1 MRSIIV
7 HSFLIILLIP
17 QLNAQDLKKGFEFN
31 FSLIHPVKWSLE
43 DYQYSLD
50 PTLELL
56 YFTSISQ
63 NILVSGGLF
72 GQAGKHNWLE
82 FYGHTLV
89 GEDGMPIRVRTY
101 YSRQLEFI
109 SPGISL
115 KLEKKC
121 NNPVF
126 NSLFMGFT
134 AGKHIKLSMADYLHS
149 KFVAGIETN
158 YNPVFW
164 ELNLGFRKY
173 LYHTD
178 NFAIS
183 LTPIVGY
190 RNQYSKI
197 EIGSDNYFFY
207 GLGLSSGIGI

>member
-1 MRSIIV
+1 VRSIIV
-7 HSFLIILLIP
+7 YSFLIILLIP
-17 QLNAQDLKKGFEFN
+17 QLNAQDLNKGFEFN
-31 FSLIHPVKWSLE
+31 FSLIHPGKRSLE
-43 DYQYSLD
+43 DYPLD

-82 FYGHTLV
+82 LTGYTLM
-89 GEDGMPIRVRTY
+89 GENGMPIRVRTD

-109 SPGISL
+109 SLGISL
-115 KLEKKC
+115 KFEKKC

-134 AGKHIKLSMADYLHS
+134 AGKYVKLSMADYLHS
-149 KFVAGIETN
+149 EFVASIEPN
-158 YNPVFW
+158 FNPFFW

-173 LYHTD
+173 IFHTD
-178 NFAIS
+178 NFAVS
-183 LTPIVGY
+183 LSPIVGY

-197 EIGSDNYFFY
+197 EIGSESYFFY
-207 GLGLSSGIGI
+207 GLGVSSAIGI